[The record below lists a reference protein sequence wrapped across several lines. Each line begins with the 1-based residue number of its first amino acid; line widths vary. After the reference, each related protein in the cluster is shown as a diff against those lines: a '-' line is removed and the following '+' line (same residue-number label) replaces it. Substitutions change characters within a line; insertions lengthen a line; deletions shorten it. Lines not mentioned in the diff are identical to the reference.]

1 MVHTQLSISV
11 STGFQNHQGGNSVPS
26 RHPLLSE
33 SQTICFLPPKT
44 PLFCTFHTVCDLWC
58 LTSLN
63 WLLCERYIR
72 AHFLLLLNNIP
83 LDENSCVWAL
93 GSSYFL
99 AILNVWLL
107 FIVWL
112 GFFFLLVYEG
122 IDLPRH
128 AVTIF
133 NILKY
138 HTSLK

>member
-1 MVHTQLSISV
+1 MYPCEIKAFKSECFGSLWYTPSCQSASLRGSKTIKEEILYHHVTPLISK
-11 STGFQNHQGGNSVPS
+11 
-26 RHPLLSE
+26 
-33 SQTICFLPPKT
+33 SQSICFLPPKI
-44 PLFCTFHTVCDLWC
+44 PLFCVFHTVCDLWC

-72 AHFLLLLNNIP
+72 THFLLLLNNIP

-112 GFFFLLVYEG
+112 GFFSAC
-122 IDLPRH
+122 I
-128 AVTIF
+128 
-133 NILKY
+133 
-138 HTSLK
+138 